1 MKELIKVCVRRP
13 VTMVMSMAAILIGGF
28 LSFFSLPLEHLPD
41 ISLPRVVVETVYSGM
56 GAEEIRALVTIAMED
71 ALSTVKGLEGI
82 HSVSRD
88 GTSIVTL
95 SFRWGTNPQAA
106 ASAVREAVDA
116 VYPSLPGG
124 VRKPVVIP
132 GDSME
137 DPLAIVAV
145 KSPAGDNSFARNMA
159 EYEIRSRFRQLDGTG
174 VIVLVGGTTEEILID
189 TETERL
195 ASMGYSGSD
204 FAGIIASEIVDIPAG
219 NARQAD
225 LELTVVSAGRPK
237 NKEELA
243 GLILPSNAGPLKL
256 KDFAETRLETAPRKS
271 LFIYDGEEQTALEIY
286 RRRGADPVKLSGDIK
301 KVLKEINGSLSR
313 DIELKLVY
321 DGSAQIVQNAIDL
334 FISVLLAA
342 FAVSLILFAFMRRLH
357 YSLLAVLALPI
368 SSAASLI
375 ALLLAGRSLNSM
387 SLAGLAMGIGLV
399 SDTSVVMLDLF
410 KRKNNLQSSRLDSDT
425 IEEIAY
431 SISGSGFSG
440 TITTVI
446 VFVPII
452 FLPGTLG
459 ALFGDLS
466 IALIS
471 SVVMGWLYSQFFLPS
486 FYFHFLS
493 GKKKKETGNSA
504 VPKTRLVSG
513 WDSFNSFKIE
523 RFYRF
528 FLSIVLKKPRA
539 LFTAAVIFV
548 FFGFLILLFRP
559 FGFMSPESIKEIE
572 VTMMFKPGT
581 VTETAGTMGIKLSA
595 VLKEMP
601 EIENIFARMGAEDE
615 DIGRRSDSDYRKEKL
630 VFRCF
635 LKKNSDAD
643 SVLKNIRDSLPE
655 YKNDNV
661 EISVSY
667 PLNKVEK
674 LLELSS
680 SLTLVFKGK
689 SRDEA
694 IDLSRAAEKEIKS
707 RVGASLD
714 AIYFRPSGTRPELR
728 LIPDREA
735 AAYTGIS
742 AAAMAKA
749 VYAAT
754 EGIISGTLEA
764 DGKNLSIRTKGSFSG
779 NTGSEF
785 DRLPL
790 PFVSGSEGKPNI
802 TYLGSITK
810 IEQREAEAVIARQDR
825 SDAVYMDIF
834 PSSKKDG
841 EIKKALKEIPGLNRA
856 DVSVLSRYQ
865 FSLFMTIV
873 LVIVLLY
880 LAMAAQFESFIL
892 PFILMMSIP
901 FSLAGSGPAI
911 FLSGSWVDSG
921 AILGFVVLFGLV
933 VNNAI
938 IMYEVSNEKFK
949 IGLSIEN
956 AVFEGAVERFR
967 PVLITT
973 LTTAAALL
981 PLIFANG
988 RSQRSM
994 SSAMLGGI
1002 IASTFL
1008 TLFVMPIA
1016 FKKFI
1021 VPGGRYNVK

>member
-13 VTMVMSMAAILIGGF
+13 VTMVMSMTAILIGGF

-82 HSVSRD
+82 HSVSGD
-88 GTSIVTL
+88 GTSIITL

-116 VYPSLPGG
+116 VYPGLPEG

-132 GDSME
+132 GDPVE

-174 VIVLVGGTTEEILID
+174 VIILVGGTTEEILID

-243 GLILPSNAGPLKL
+243 GLILPSNVGPLKL

-286 RRRGADPVKLSGDIK
+286 RRPGADPVKLSGDIK

-321 DGSAQIVQNAIDL
+321 DGSDRILQSAIDL

-342 FAVSLILFAFMRRLH
+342 FAVSLILFVFMRRLH
-357 YSLLAVLALPI
+357 YSLLAVLALPM
-368 SSAASLI
+368 SAAASLI
-375 ALLLAGRSLNSM
+375 TLLLAGRSLNSM

-410 KRKNNLQSSRLDSDT
+410 KRKDNLQSSRLFSDK
-425 IEEIAY
+425 IGELAY
-431 SISGSGFSG
+431 SISASGFSG

-471 SVVMGWLYSQFFLPS
+471 SVVMGWLYAQFFLPS
-486 FYFHFLS
+486 FYFHFSS
-493 GKKKKETGNSA
+493 GKKKRETGNS
-504 VPKTRLVSG
+504 S
-513 WDSFNSFKIE
+513 KIE

-528 FLSIVLKKPRA
+528 FLSIVLKKPRP

-548 FFGFLILLFRP
+548 FLGFLILLFRP

-572 VTMMFKPGT
+572 VTMLFKPGT
-581 VTETAGTMGIKLSA
+581 VTETAAAKGIKFSA
-595 VLKEMP
+595 KLKEMP
-601 EIENIFARMGAEDE
+601 EIENVFARMGAENE
-615 DIGRRSDSDYRKEKL
+615 DIGRRSDSGYRKEKL

-635 LKKNSDAD
+635 LKNNSNAD
-643 SVLKNIRDSLPE
+643 SVLKNIRNSLPE
-655 YKNDNV
+655 YKDDNA
-661 EISVSY
+661 EISASY
-667 PLNKVEK
+667 PLNKIEK

-680 SLTLVFKGK
+680 SLTLIFKGK

-694 IDLSRAAEKEIKS
+694 INLSRAAEKEIKT
-707 RVGASLD
+707 RAGDSLD

-735 AAYTGIS
+735 AAYTGVS

-764 DGKNLSIRTKGSFSG
+764 DGRNLSIRTKGSFSG
-779 NTGSEF
+779 NAGSEF
-785 DRLPL
+785 GRLPL

-810 IEQREAEAVIARQDR
+810 IEQREAEAVIVRQDR

-834 PSSKKDG
+834 PSAKKDG
-841 EIKKALKEIPGLNRA
+841 EIKKVLKEISGLKRA
-856 DVSVLSRYQ
+856 DESVLSRYQ

-901 FSLAGSGPAI
+901 FSMAGSGPAI

-938 IMYEVSNEKFK
+938 IMYEISNEKFK
-949 IGLSIEN
+949 MGLSIEN
-956 AVFEGAVERFR
+956 AVFEGALERFR

-988 RSQRSM
+988 KSQRSM

-1008 TLFVMPIA
+1008 TLFVMPIV

-1021 VPGGRYNVK
+1021 AAGRRYNVK